1 MATAGAAAVG
11 LPRFA
16 HAQGAYK
23 AEYKMST
30 VVPPAF
36 AWGKGGEIFLTLVKE
51 RTNGRINIKQYP
63 GASLVQGQQ
72 DREFS
77 AMRQGVIDVLCGA
90 PINWTSTV
98 PQLGVFTLPFL
109 MPDHKAWDAVM
120 ASELVNRDYF
130 EMVRKAGAEP
140 LAIGETGY
148 RQISNSK
155 RPLIKPDDLKGLK
168 VRVVGSPMYGEIM
181 SSMGANPTFM
191 SWADTQPALAS
202 GAVDAQENPLE
213 VFLAAKVNTLG
224 QKYVTK
230 WNYSND
236 ILLYA
241 IAAPVWASWTPAD
254 QRIVREA
261 AVDAGEAA
269 GRAGAQALRRGRGAR
284 LGARRQR
291 PRADACRRWRP
302 GRSRR
307 AVRMRATRRRPSRAS
322 SAASRRSSPR
332 RARHERPRTA
342 APKGPLR
349 PARRD
354 RAQRE
359 GAPVSEGDAAT
370 LRPRRATLPVDDSIF
385 FKLVRVVNLTARPF
399 SESIGKAYHLSLNEW
414 RVLLVLA
421 NHPRVV
427 ASEVAALTGLDKM
440 TVSRAIAALERRGR
454 VVRKVD
460 ATDRRRMLLRLS
472 AAGERLYERIG
483 LPAKARERSLFRG
496 IGDADQERLGRL
508 LDRLIANLLTAD
520 RGEA

>member
-1 MATAGAAAVG
+1 MLNRRKLVVALGAATLGA
-11 LPRFA
+11 PQFA
-16 HAQGAYK
+16 RAQAAYK

-224 QKYVTK
+224 QKFVTK

-254 QRIVREA
+254 QKIVREA
-261 AVDAGEAA
+261 AVDAAKQQVVLVRKLFAEDVERVSALGVNVHVPTPAEMEAWQIA
-269 GRAGAQALRRGRGAR
+269 
-284 LGARRQR
+284 ARRPYARYKAQTE
-291 PRADACRRWRP
+291 PRIVSGIEEIVAK
-302 GRSRR
+302 
-307 AVRMRATRRRPSRAS
+307 TR
-322 SAASRRSSPR
+322 
-332 RARHERPRTA
+332 
-342 APKGPLR
+342 
-349 PARRD
+349 
-354 RAQRE
+354 
-359 GAPVSEGDAAT
+359 
-370 LRPRRATLPVDDSIF
+370 
-385 FKLVRVVNLTARPF
+385 
-399 SESIGKAYHLSLNEW
+399 KA
-414 RVLLVLA
+414 
-421 NHPRVV
+421 
-427 ASEVAALTGLDKM
+427 
-440 TVSRAIAALERRGR
+440 
-454 VVRKVD
+454 
-460 ATDRRRMLLRLS
+460 
-472 AAGERLYERIG
+472 
-483 LPAKARERSLFRG
+483 
-496 IGDADQERLGRL
+496 
-508 LDRLIANLLTAD
+508 
-520 RGEA
+520 

>member
-1 MATAGAAAVG
+1 MQRRDLLKTFGGAAAATLA
-11 LPRFA
+11 LPRHA
-16 HAQGAYK
+16 WAQGAYK

-36 AWGKGGEIFLTLVKE
+36 AWGKGGEIFGNLVRE
-51 RTNGRINIKQYP
+51 RTAGRINIKQYP

-191 SWADTQPALAS
+191 SWADAQPALAS

-213 VFLAAKVNTLG
+213 VFLAAKVHTLG

-241 IAAPVWASWTPAD
+241 IAAPVWAGWTPAD
-254 QRIVREA
+254 QKIVREA
-261 AVDAGEAA
+261 AVDAAKQQVALVRKLFAEDVERVSALGVNVHVPTPAEMEAWQIA
-269 GRAGAQALRRGRGAR
+269 
-284 LGARRQR
+284 ARRPYARYKAQTE
-291 PRADACRRWRP
+291 PRIVSGIEEIVAK
-302 GRSRR
+302 
-307 AVRMRATRRRPSRAS
+307 TRK
-322 SAASRRSSPR
+322 
-332 RARHERPRTA
+332 T
-342 APKGPLR
+342 
-349 PARRD
+349 
-354 RAQRE
+354 
-359 GAPVSEGDAAT
+359 
-370 LRPRRATLPVDDSIF
+370 
-385 FKLVRVVNLTARPF
+385 
-399 SESIGKAYHLSLNEW
+399 
-414 RVLLVLA
+414 
-421 NHPRVV
+421 
-427 ASEVAALTGLDKM
+427 
-440 TVSRAIAALERRGR
+440 
-454 VVRKVD
+454 
-460 ATDRRRMLLRLS
+460 
-472 AAGERLYERIG
+472 
-483 LPAKARERSLFRG
+483 
-496 IGDADQERLGRL
+496 
-508 LDRLIANLLTAD
+508 
-520 RGEA
+520 